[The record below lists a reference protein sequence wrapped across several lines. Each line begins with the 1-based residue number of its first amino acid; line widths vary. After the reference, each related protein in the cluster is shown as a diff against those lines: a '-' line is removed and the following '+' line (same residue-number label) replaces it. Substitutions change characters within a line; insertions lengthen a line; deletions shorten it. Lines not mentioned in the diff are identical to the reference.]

1 MTNKFN
7 VTRTSV
13 YSEEMVKASEFF
25 TPTDSLLNKLRRKMS
40 AFKPQ
45 QSYRTNFIPEVNFN

>member
-40 AFKPQ
+40 AFQPQ
-45 QSYRTNFIPEVNFN
+45 QSYRTNFIP

>member
-40 AFKPQ
+40 VFQPQ